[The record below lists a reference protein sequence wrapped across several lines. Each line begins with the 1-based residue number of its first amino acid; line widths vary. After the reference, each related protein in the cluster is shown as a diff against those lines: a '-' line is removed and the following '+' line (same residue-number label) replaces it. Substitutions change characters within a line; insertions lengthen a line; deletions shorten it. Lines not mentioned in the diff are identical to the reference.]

1 MQVRKALLCD
11 KVNVYSVDTMRQE
24 LVAHAH
30 LSYQDDI
37 QDLSA
42 QIQTGELLQTCV
54 ALCCSVLQRAA
65 ACCIVLQRVA
75 VCCSVVQCAAV
86 WCSV

>member
-1 MQVRKALLCD
+1 MQVRKALLCE

-30 LSYQDDI
+30 LSYQDEI

-42 QIQTGELLQTCV
+42 QIQTGELLQMCV
-54 ALCCSVLQRAA
+54 ALCCSVLQR
-65 ACCIVLQRVA
+65 VA
-75 VCCSVVQCAAV
+75 CCSVL
-86 WCSV
+86 